1 MDFHCDE
8 KGLGGST
15 TSERAQESQPFA
27 RALVGRTFGW
37 MQVSR
42 VVAQCVTLF
51 CKLARPTPAGLC
63 GQGRLTPA
71 ELGNSPSLSR
81 L

>member
-1 MDFHCDE
+1 MDFPCDE

-15 TSERAQESQPFA
+15 TSERARESQPFA
-27 RALVGRTFGW
+27 RAMVGRAFGW

-51 CKLARPTPAGLC
+51 CMLARPTPAGSC

-71 ELGNSPSLSR
+71 KLGNSPSLPR

>member
-1 MDFHCDE
+1 MDFLCDE
-8 KGLGGST
+8 KGLGGPT
-15 TSERAQESQPFA
+15 TSERACESQPFA
-27 RALVGRTFGW
+27 RAMVGRDFGW

-42 VVAQCVTLF
+42 VMAQCVTLF
-51 CKLARPTPAGLC
+51 CKLARTTPAGSC

-71 ELGNSPSLSR
+71 KLGNSPWLSR